1 MSKEDQIKLWCK
13 VRLFELMG
21 GIGDNDAKT
30 VLKELLDFIDNDP
43 FAEPA
48 PQTPELSKVERTGKD
63 CKEEP
68 ANEDLE
74 KEILRYNDSL
84 KLDANDSYEWDDI
97 ATNVILAARHFA
109 EWQKHRMIEGL
120 KMDKPWIKPEDELP
134 KHCNLV
140 FCALFDVK
148 REAFQY
154 YVGWYNANEKEWFL
168 ADFGYT
174 IDVAFWMPIP
184 LLEVSDL

>member
-13 VRLFELMG
+13 GRLFELMA

-30 VLKELLDFIDNDP
+30 VLKELLDFIDSDP

-63 CKEEP
+63 CKEQF
-68 ANEDLE
+68 ASDDLE
-74 KEILRYNDSL
+74 KEMQHYFC
-84 KLDANDSYEWDDI
+84 KEWYGDHI
-97 ATNVILAARHFA
+97 VAARHFV

-120 KMDKPWIKPEDELP
+120 KMDKPWIKPKEKMP
-134 KHCNLV
+134 NHCKLV